1 MTWSETR
8 RRWVI
13 RAEEPKPNRFA
24 TSRNTEARRMAK
36 ARTDQE
42 RNIEIMDDV
51 AGDVCDFV
59 NDHNA
64 RVRAEHPNDPRDPGD
79 FKFWTGEN

>member
-1 MTWSETR
+1 
-8 RRWVI
+8 
-13 RAEEPKPNRFA
+13 
-24 TSRNTEARRMAK
+24 MAK